1 MLHLGMRLRQAL
13 AAAALVLAHVLTMSL
28 PAQAH
33 PHVWVTVETTLLYE
47 QGAFVGLKHKWTF
60 DEFYTAMAIEGLDKN
75 KDGKYDREELA
86 ELAKVNVDAL
96 KDFDYFTY
104 PALAGQALKL
114 GAARDYWL
122 EHADGILS
130 LHFTVPFASP
140 VPPEA
145 KGLSFTVQDPSFF
158 IAFDMAKTAP
168 VRLSEGAPQGCTLK
182 VGAGDSRQTSA
193 LNEAFSGIGGF
204 GAGMAKTVSLECTGP

>member
-13 AAAALVLAHVLTMSL
+13 AAASLVLAMSL

-47 QGAFVGLKHKWTF
+47 QGAFVGLRHKWTF

-75 KDGKYDREELA
+75 KDGKYDRAELA

-114 GAARDYWL
+114 GTARDYWL
-122 EHADGILS
+122 EHADGILA
-130 LHFTVPFASP
+130 LHFTLPFARP
-140 VPPEA
+140 VLPEA

-158 IAFDMAKTAP
+158 IAFDLAKTTP
-168 VRLSEGAPQGCTLK
+168 VRLGEGAPQGCTLK
-182 VGAGDSRQTSA
+182 VGAGDGQTSA

-204 GAGMAKTVSLECTGP
+204 GAGMAKTVSVECTGP